1 MKKTM
6 WTNVY
11 KNAIFHAV
19 TRIAMYPLSGNVS
32 GGEKMKKKYSKTQRL
47 VGTAVLVAL
56 VIVLQTIGSGIRIG
70 PFTPTLSLVPIII
83 GAILFGPLTGA
94 ILGFVF
100 SVIVLVSVVSGADA
114 GGAIMF
120 SQNAVA
126 TVLIVLLK
134 GALAGFLS
142 GIVVDKLSKN
152 GMTVA
157 VALAAI
163 TAPVVNTGIF
173 CIGVI
178 IFFYDLI
185 SSWGQAAGF
194 ENAFAYVVVGLVGIN
209 FLVELIIDLI
219 LVPVIVRVITAL
231 RRSES

>member
-1 MKKTM
+1 
-6 WTNVY
+6 
-11 KNAIFHAV
+11 
-19 TRIAMYPLSGNVS
+19 
-32 GGEKMKKKYSKTQRL
+32 MKKKYSKTQSL

-56 VIVLQTIGSGIRIG
+56 VIVLQTVGSGIRIG

-83 GAILFGPLTGA
+83 GGILFGPLTGA
-94 ILGFVF
+94 VLGFVF
-100 SVIVLVSVVSGADA
+100 SMIVLISVVSGADA

-134 GALAGFLS
+134 GTLAGFVS
-142 GIVVDKLSKN
+142 GLIVDKMSDK
-152 GMTVA
+152 GMTVS

-163 TAPVVNTGIF
+163 AAPVCNTGIF
-173 CIGVI
+173 CLGVM

-194 ENAFAYVVVGLVGIN
+194 DNAFVYIVVGLIGIN
-209 FLVELIIDLI
+209 FIVELIIDLV
-219 LVPVIVRVITAL
+219 LVPVIVRVISAL
-231 RRSES
+231 RRSEQ